1 MAGTTRVQSFGEFV
15 NEIRNMPGKLEVEFN
30 SMIHRVLLQT
40 VKAGTPRLDK
50 GAMKASWGSTTKTG
64 GKRPMATVL
73 AGLKPGGGT
82 RVVSDSWKLSSLYDP
97 GRRLTKGKKRSPY
110 PIGSE
115 RIPNG
120 VTKPALSKVESRR
133 AAIARF
139 VIKKVE
145 NSA

>member
-1 MAGTTRVQSFGEFV
+1 MPGTTKVHSFGEFV
-15 NEIRNMPGKLEVEFN
+15 DEIRDIPGELEVEFN

-40 VKAGTPRLDK
+40 VRTGTPKLK
-50 GAMKASWGSTTKTG
+50 TGAMKASWGSTTKTG
-64 GKRPMATVL
+64 GKRRMEVVL
-73 AGLKPGGGT
+73 SRLKPGGGT
-82 RVVSDSWKLSSLYDP
+82 RVVSDSWKLGNIYDP
-97 GRRLTKGKKRSPY
+97 GRRLSSGKKRKPF

-120 VTKPALSKVESRR
+120 VTKPALSRVESRR

-145 NSA
+145 KRG